1 MHVVAGNPEKFSMM
15 KKIRLNILG
24 LSYSQTQ
31 SGAYA
36 LLLAEENGKRRLP
49 IIIGGAEAQAIAIQ
63 LEGIVTPRP
72 LTHDLFVRMANEF
85 EIQVKEVMIYKLE
98 EGIFYSEIV
107 CESNNSTKR
116 IDSRTSDAVAIAL
129 RFNAPIYTFEKILE
143 SAGVILDMEGKQKEG
158 EESAHAE
165 SAGPGT
171 EGATSTED
179 MQQYTEEGLQKKLQ
193 EAIEKED
200 YELAS
205 KIRDELN
212 RRKND

>member
-1 MHVVAGNPEKFSMM
+1 M
-15 KKIRLNILG
+15 KKIKLNILG

-72 LTHDLFVRMANEF
+72 LTHDLFVRMAKEF

-107 CESNNSTKR
+107 CESANDTKR

-129 RFNAPIYTFEKILE
+129 RFSAPIYTFEKILE
-143 SAGVILDMEGKQKEG
+143 EAGVILDMEGKQQGTG
-158 EESAHAE
+158 EEETAEGQQAAQENISADEDMAQY
-165 SAGPGT
+165 
-171 EGATSTED
+171 STEA
-179 MQQYTEEGLQKKLQ
+179 LQKKLQ
-193 EAIEKED
+193 NAIEQEN

-205 KIRDELN
+205 KIRDEIK
-212 RRKND
+212 RRSGDE

>member
-1 MHVVAGNPEKFSMM
+1 M

-36 LLLAEENGKRRLP
+36 LVLSEENGQRRLP

-72 LTHDLFVRMANEF
+72 LTHDLFVKMASEF
-85 EIQVKEVMIYKLE
+85 EITVNEVIIYKLE

-107 CESNNSTKR
+107 CEDKNGTKR

-129 RFNAPIYTFEKILE
+129 RFNAPIYTLEKILS
-143 SAGVILDMEGKQKEG
+143 SAGVVLDFDEQGGEQQKEFRDAS
-158 EESAHAE
+158 EQPNQH
-165 SAGPGT
+165 
-171 EGATSTED
+171 TED
-179 MQQYTEEGLQKKLQ
+179 LSAYELDKLQ
-193 EAIEKED
+193 EMLKTAVNNEN
-200 YELAS
+200 YERAS
-205 KIRDELN
+205 KIRDEIN
-212 RRKND
+212 KRKNE